1 MGRTTKNKV
10 MMRSMKH
17 FLNIRV
23 GLGVALLLSSVS
35 GPAQTLNAPAPDQA
49 HAMMDVGY
57 HFGNLW
63 FAADKQNW
71 PLAGYYLG
79 ETRLHLKWAVQ
90 IQPTRLTKSGAKVDL
105 NGILAAVDNTL
116 LAELDKAI
124 ENKDVPGFKTA
135 YRRTI

>member
-23 GLGVALLLSSVS
+23 GLGVALLLSGVS
-35 GPAQTLNAPAPDQA
+35 GLAQTLTAPPPDQA

-71 PLAGYYLG
+71 PLASYYLD
-79 ETRLHLKWAVQ
+79 ETRSHLRWAVQ
-90 IQPTRLTKSGAKVDL
+90 IQPVRTTKSGANVDL
-105 NGILAAVDNTL
+105 NGILEAVDKTL
-116 LAELDKAI
+116 LADVDKAI
-124 ENKDVPGFKTA
+124 ENKDVAGFKT
-135 YRRTI
+135 